1 MKVNKIYLVYLL
13 TLIYFLAFS
22 FNMLLFGIFLFS
34 IILFI
39 KNFGFK
45 YIFILIFFGIYFS
58 FINYQESK
66 HFENAPGEV
75 THLKPSIDSFQINGD
90 SLSFKA
96 KSEGEN
102 YQVFYKLKT
111 KEEQEYFK
119 NLSENVLLEVEAT
132 TDIAEGQRNENGFDY
147 QKYLKT
153 QNIYRVVNV
162 NQIYKIKSLKT
173 YNPFDILKSQRRKCI
188 NYINN
193 EIPKPM
199 NNYMSGLLFGNI
211 TKDFS
216 EMRDIYSSLGIVHLF
231 SLSGMHVNFF
241 IESLRKLLLRLGFR
255 TDQTNK
261 FIVPL
266 SFIYGGLTGFSIS
279 VNRSLFQKNLSN
291 FGIKGID
298 NFSITVMT
306 FMLIKPKFL
315 LTVGGVL
322 SFFFSFVI
330 YILANKFKIKNPFL
344 ASFFQ
349 SFLLSTTVLPI
360 LIYYFYQFQPFS
372 IFLTTVFNILF
383 TYLILPTLLIIFITS
398 LLTGYNFEIFNFI
411 FIVLERIIV
420 FVNGI
425 FKNPI
430 ILGKP
435 SLFILIIMLLLLFL
449 LFDYFPRK
457 NTIYI
462 IPAFFLLLLLNK
474 WDLYGQISMIDVG
487 QGDSI
492 FLQDK
497 FDRKNVLIDVGGR
510 LDINSTEKWRE
521 RISNSNASRTVIPY
535 IKSRG
540 VGRIDILVLTHA
552 HEDHMG
558 DLLEVSKEFKIKE
571 IWITEGA
578 LNSKSLVEKL
588 KKTKTNVKLVHPG
601 DKINIFNS
609 YLEVISPLKKGD
621 GGNDD
626 SIVLYGNL
634 LNKHFLF
641 TGDLEEEGE
650 REIVNEYSKLPVD
663 VLKVGHHGSSTSSSK
678 EFIELIKPKYALI
691 SCGTNNRYKHPNKE
705 TLEIFEKNN
714 VEVFRTDLD
723 GQIILK
729 NKKRQL
735 NIKVIK

>member
-13 TLIYFLAFS
+13 TLTYFLTFS
-22 FNMLLFGIFLFS
+22 FNMLILSVFLFS

-96 KSEGEN
+96 KSKGKY

-162 NQIYKIKSLKT
+162 NQIYKIKPLKT
-173 YNPFDILKSQRRKCI
+173 YNPFDILRSQRRKCI

-199 NNYMSGLLFGNI
+199 NNYMSVLLFGNI

-330 YILANKFKIKNPFL
+330 YILANKFKIKNPLL

-372 IFLTTVFNILF
+372 IILTTVFNILF
-383 TYLILPTLLIIFITS
+383 TYLILPSLLIIFITS
-398 LLTGYNFEIFNFI
+398 LLTGYNFEILNFI
-411 FIVLERIIV
+411 FIVLERIIM

-430 ILGKP
+430 VLGKP
-435 SLFILIIMLLLLFL
+435 SLFILMTMLLLLFL
-449 LFDYFPRK
+449 LFDYLPRK

-474 WDLYGQISMIDVG
+474 WNLYGQISMIDVG

-492 FLQDK
+492 FLQNK

-510 LDINSTEKWRE
+510 LDINPTEKWRE

-535 IKSRG
+535 IKSQG

-578 LNSKSLVEKL
+578 LNSKALVEKL
-588 KKTKTNVKLVHPG
+588 KKTKTKVKLVQTG
-601 DKINIFNS
+601 DKINIFSS
-609 YLEVISPLKKGD
+609 YIEVISPLKKGD

-626 SIVLYGNL
+626 SIVLYGKL
-634 LNKHFLF
+634 LNKYFLF

-663 VLKVGHHGSSTSSSK
+663 VLKAGHHGSKTSSSK
-678 EFIELIKPKYALI
+678 QFIELIKPKYALI
-691 SCGTNNRYKHPNKE
+691 SCGINNRYKHPNQE

-714 VEVFRTDLD
+714 VEVFRTDLH
-723 GQIILK
+723 GQIVLR
-729 NKKRQL
+729 KKGKQL
-735 NIKVIK
+735 NIQMMK

>member
-1 MKVNKIYLVYLL
+1 MKVNKIYLVYIL

-96 KSEGEN
+96 KNEGEN

-153 QNIYRVVNV
+153 QNIYIVVNV

-344 ASFFQ
+344 ANFFQ

-420 FVNGI
+420 FANGI

-430 ILGKP
+430 VLGKP

-588 KKTKTNVKLVHPG
+588 KKTNTNVKLVHPG

-609 YLEVISPLKKGD
+609 YLEVISSLKKGD
-621 GGNDD
+621 GGNND

-634 LNKHFLF
+634 LNKQFLF

>member
-13 TLIYFLAFS
+13 TLIYFLTFS
-22 FNMLLFGIFLFS
+22 FNMLLLGVFLFS

-58 FINYQESK
+58 FINYQQSK
-66 HFENAPGEV
+66 HFENAPGKV

-96 KSEGEN
+96 KSEGKN

-111 KEEQEYFK
+111 KDEQEYFK
-119 NLSENVLLEVEAT
+119 NLSENILLDVEAT
-132 TDIAEGQRNENGFDY
+132 MDVAEGQRNENGFDY
-147 QKYLKT
+147 QMYLKT
-153 QNIYRVVNV
+153 QNIYRLVNI
-162 NQIYKIKSLKT
+162 NQINEIKPLKT
-173 YNPFDILKSQRRKCI
+173 YNPFDILRSQRRKCI

-216 EMRDIYSSLGIVHLF
+216 DMRDIYSSLGIVHLF

-241 IESLRKLLLRLGFR
+241 IESLRKLLLRIGFR

-330 YILANKFKIKNPFL
+330 YILANKFKIKNPLL

-372 IFLTTVFNILF
+372 IILTTVFNILF
-383 TYLILPTLLIIFITS
+383 TYLILPSLLIIFITS
-398 LLTGYNFEIFNFI
+398 LLTGCNFEILNFI
-411 FIVLERIIV
+411 FIVLERIIM

-430 ILGKP
+430 VLGKP
-435 SLFILIIMLLLLFL
+435 SLFILMTMLLLLFL
-449 LFDYFPRK
+449 LFDYLPRK
-457 NTIYI
+457 NTIYV

-474 WDLYGQISMIDVG
+474 WNLYGQISMIDVG

-510 LDINSTEKWRE
+510 LDINPTEKWRE

-535 IKSRG
+535 IKSQG

-558 DLLEVSKEFKIKE
+558 DLLEISKEFKIKE

-578 LNSKSLVEKL
+578 LNSKALVEKL
-588 KKTKTNVKLVHPG
+588 KKTKTKVKLVKPG
-601 DKINIFNS
+601 DKINIFSS
-609 YLEVISPLKKGD
+609 YIEVISPLKKGD

-626 SIVLYGNL
+626 SIVLYGKL
-634 LNKHFLF
+634 LNKYFLF

-663 VLKVGHHGSSTSSSK
+663 VLKAGHHGSRTSSSK
-678 EFIELIKPKYALI
+678 QFIELIKPKYALI
-691 SCGTNNRYKHPNKE
+691 SCGINNRYKHPNKE

-714 VEVFRTDLD
+714 VEVFRTDLH
-723 GQIILK
+723 GQIVLR
-729 NKKRQL
+729 KKGKQL
-735 NIKVIK
+735 NIQMIK